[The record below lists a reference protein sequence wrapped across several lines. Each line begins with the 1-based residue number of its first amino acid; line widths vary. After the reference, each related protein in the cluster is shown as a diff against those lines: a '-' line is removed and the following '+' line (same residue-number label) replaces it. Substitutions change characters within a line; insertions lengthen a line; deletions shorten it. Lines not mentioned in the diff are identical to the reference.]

1 MNVKAMRE
9 IRAAPAP
16 VVGPATAED
25 VIKVEPALAR
35 GATPEAPPKPE
46 PAKAVGPAVPF
57 DNPIQFA
64 PDNTTGAAATPRV
77 DPAKITAASLRQN
90 GGTDFEGYAA
100 VLERAPE
107 KNFVQKILPCIF
119 DERNFVTYGE
129 AMKYVVIKGSTCF
142 VFLDES
148 GIQILYTCSL
158 DDVCVVQEDRNK
170 PHKYSYT
177 VSPVPGT
184 NKSKE
189 TMITVLFKSKI
200 KKSFQKNIDHKQ
212 AHQFTFDT
220 SKDPSIFKR
229 FMDAV
234 EKSSAKG
241 LSPVTATS
249 VCRVTAEG
257 KAVTKT

>member
-16 VVGPATAED
+16 VVGAATAED
-25 VIKVEPALAR
+25 AIKVEPALAA
-35 GATPEAPPKPE
+35 GARPEAPPRPE
-46 PAKAVGPAVPF
+46 PAKVVGPAIPF

-64 PDNTTGAAATPRV
+64 PDGTGAASPTRV
-77 DPAKITAASLRQN
+77 EPSKITLASLRQKE

-129 AMKYVVIKGSTCF
+129 AVKYVAIKGSTCF
-142 VFLDES
+142 VFLGES
-148 GIQILYTCSL
+148 GIQIIYTFSL
-158 DDVCVVQEDRNK
+158 DDVYVVQEDQSK

-184 NKSKE
+184 NKPKE
-189 TMITVLFKSKI
+189 TMITVVFKSKI

-234 EKSSAKG
+234 ERSSAKG
-241 LSPVTATS
+241 LNPVTATS